1 MLQSP
6 FMPKCRSINNNSN
19 NNINTNNNIVT
30 CMNNNNLSNNKDD
43 DEDRTKEGFMEDRIE
58 ASEYSQQHRRQKR
71 LIWWNSD
78 PSKSQ
83 QGVPQAVAAST

>member
-1 MLQSP
+1 MMMKIEQ
-6 FMPKCRSINNNSN
+6 K
-19 NNINTNNNIVT
+19 
-30 CMNNNNLSNNKDD
+30 KDLW
-43 DEDRTKEGFMEDRIE
+43 KKE